1 MQQSSSSIGSLAAAL
16 AKAQIE
22 LVNPEKSMVAT
33 IRADGKGGGEQI
45 FRYAPLSSGLD
56 IVRKTLGKHEIA
68 AVQATA
74 IDHAAGI
81 VSVTTRL
88 CHSSGEWIAS
98 DWPVCSLDDMA
109 SPKRMGAA
117 LTYARRYALFAL
129 VGIAGEDDLDAPDL
143 NAPEPTEADNKKPP
157 SNGGS
162 RGGRKYWRQKKTL
175 AKRAANED
183 FNSANPRLKAQLSA
197 VLRDQ
202 LMSEL
207 KDVKSVED
215 AAIWARRIL
224 PAKNSLDAADA
235 RQIEDAFQAR
245 LAVVEDATGEPNKL
259 VPTVMSAPKRGTGT
273 RIHPQ
278 ARPASIDKSHLPY
291 PEPRRVRDRDHV
303 RFVTK
308 QPCLIC
314 GRRPAD
320 PHHLRFTQ
328 QRALGRKVS
337 DEFTVPL
344 CRGHHREAHRS
355 GDEAAWWKEAGV
367 DPTIT
372 ARALWLETHPLPT
385 TADQMRS
392 ESATSLATADNEQ
405 KAKRDQLISNPGPN
419 EKSKPTTAAGPMTS
433 FPQIAANRRNA
444 LIIRALVQL
453 RMKASSVPAAPV
465 RHKGVRPRR

>member
-33 IRADGKGGGEQI
+33 IREDSKGGGEQI

-88 CHSSGEWIAS
+88 CHSSGEWISS
-98 DWPVCSLDDMA
+98 DWPVCSLDEMT

-143 NAPEPTEADNKKPP
+143 NAPTPTKAGKEQPQS
-157 SNGGS
+157 SNGGD
-162 RGGRKYWRQKKTL
+162 RRVRKYWGQKKIL
-175 AKRAANED
+175 VNREARD
-183 FNSANPRLKAQLSA
+183 DINSTNARLKGQLSA
-197 VLRDQ
+197 VLCDQ

-207 KDVKSVED
+207 KDVKSGED

-224 PAKNSLDAADA
+224 PAKNALNSADA

-245 LAVVEDATGEPNKL
+245 LALVQDASGEPDRL
-259 VPTVMSAPKRGTGT
+259 PPTVMIAPDAEQAQGSIGETG
-273 RIHPQ
+273 
-278 ARPASIDKSHLPY
+278 PASIDKSHLPY
-291 PEPRRVRDRDHV
+291 PEPRRIRDRDHV

-344 CRGHHREAHRS
+344 CRGHHREAHRA
-355 GDEAAWWKEAGV
+355 GDEVAWWEKAGV
-367 DPTIT
+367 DPTVT

-385 TADQMRS
+385 ISGAIG
-392 ESATSLATADNEQ
+392 AGAATALAAVTTGQDG
-405 KAKRDQLISNPGPN
+405 KRDRPIT
-419 EKSKPTTAAGPMTS
+419 EAGPDDETKPITGAG
-433 FPQIAANRRNA
+433 PQ
-444 LIIRALVQL
+444 
-453 RMKASSVPAAPV
+453 
-465 RHKGVRPRR
+465 